1 MKKLL
6 LLSSFVFFVAAANAS
21 PEPLDA
27 TDITRKNDINGGVF
41 HSETKRTISN
51 VSVTAYLTSKKEKVV
66 ITDNNGNYAFDDLK
80 PGLYKLVF
88 EKEGYKKVTRDK
100 VLIKTDEGF
109 KLNIIMT
116 EEKDFDLM
124 PGTFTF

>member
-41 HSETKRTISN
+41 HNETKRTISN

-88 EKEGYKKVTRDK
+88 EKQGYKKVTRDK

-109 KLNIIMT
+109 KLNIVMT